1 MASIPIRHAPIAQAP
16 SLQGG
21 LEKRAK
27 PFRFILNRSQAT
39 AANVYLLLYPKPW
52 LAAALEKHP
61 KLADRIWEFL
71 NAIPS
76 ATLLGEGRVYGGGL
90 YKLEPKELANVPAEF
105 IAGLVGTDTCSVGS
119 QPNLFATK
127 AA

>member
-1 MASIPIRHAPIAQAP
+1 LHKVSFFDAFCKQIGNRRKARSGAPTCKA
-16 SLQGG
+16 G
-21 LEKRAK
+21 
-27 PFRFILNRSQAT
+27 
-39 AANVYLLLYPKPW
+39 
-52 LAAALEKHP
+52 
-61 KLADRIWEFL
+61 RIWEFL
-71 NAIPS
+71 NAIPA
-76 ATLLGEGRVYGGGL
+76 ATLLGEGRVYGVGL